1 MFAHC
6 SDQGW
11 IEAIVGGMFSGKS
24 EELIRRVV
32 RAKYAKQKVLIFKH
46 SLDSRFDK
54 EKIVSHRGNQIL
66 AVPVKS
72 VQDIKYLID
81 KDMTRDV
88 KLIAIDEVQFFDDRI
103 IDLVENLANQGKRV
117 VIAGLDQD
125 FLKTSRDLPF
135 TEIEK
140 QAYKIH
146 KWGKNVFVKI
156 PVTNSKGK
164 FSGKIIKKLSNQKLK
179 LNITAVYTLD
189 QVKKI
194 IKCVN
199 KKSDTIISIFAG
211 RMADAGKDPV
221 PIIKNSVNAAKKFKK
236 IKILW
241 ASTREAYNYTE
252 AIKCNCQII
261 TMPPKI
267 IYQISQF
274 GKSFKVLTND
284 TVKKFYKDAVEA
296 KFKL

>member
-125 FLKTSRDLPF
+125 FKGDPF
-135 TEIEK
+135 HITATIMAKAES
-140 QAYKIH
+140 
-146 KWGKNVFVKI
+146 VD
-156 PVTNSKGK
+156 
-164 FSGKIIKKLSNQKLK
+164 K
-179 LNITAVYTLD
+179 LNAICAVCGALASRS
-189 QVKKI
+189 QRI
-194 IKCVN
+194 VN
-199 KKSDTIISIFAG
+199 GKPAN
-211 RMADAGKDPV
+211 AKDPIFM
-221 PIIKNSVNAAKKFKK
+221 PGATDFYEP
-236 IKILW
+236 
-241 ASTREAYNYTE
+241 R
-252 AIKCNCQII
+252 CRDCHQI
-261 TMPPKI
+261 
-267 IYQISQF
+267 
-274 GKSFKVLTND
+274 GN
-284 TVKKFYKDAVEA
+284 
-296 KFKL
+296 